1 MLRRT
6 SVFVLVLLM
15 FTACDHRDGP
25 SAGENDP
32 RGRIVSATLV
42 KDWSVA
48 EVEQAI
54 TDIDPFLLNFL
65 VPEYPVLQYNLIYET
80 VDVHGAPTIASGAA
94 CLPYSDSIVVGSAA
108 KSFPLASY
116 QHGTVLKKSN
126 VASRGDAQL
135 ELGLIFASEGYA
147 GALPDYL
154 GLGDSP
160 GFHPYTHANSEAT
173 AVTDMIRA
181 TLEMMNRQNIPWNE
195 QLFLYGYSQGGH
207 ATMAAHRYIQ
217 ANLRDEMVVT
227 ASAPMAGP
235 YDASGVQADVIT
247 AFEEYPTPGYLPFIL
262 YSYNEAYR
270 IVPDVVALLKA
281 PYDSIIPPMMNGEF
295 SIGEVNSVS
304 SSIPREMVKDSVMA
318 AYENDPNHPLKLALR
333 NNDLWNWV
341 PETPVKMFYC
351 TGDDQV
357 SWRNAQVAYDK
368 FIGQGASP
376 EIVSLYETSPSANHN
391 DCAQPT
397 FLLAKFWF
405 DSLRV
410 K

>member
-1 MLRRT
+1 MHLRPL
-6 SVFVLVLLM
+6 SFAFAFLLILA
-15 FTACDHRDGP
+15 TACDNREAPFAQQTDSG
-25 SAGENDP
+25 
-32 RGRIVSATLV
+32 GRIVSAELI
-42 KDWSVA
+42 KDWSVD

-65 VPEYPVLQYNLIYET
+65 TPTYPVKQYNLVYET
-80 VDVHGAPTIASGAA
+80 VDVHGAPTVATGAA
-94 CLPYSDSIVVGSAA
+94 CLPYSDSAA

-116 QHGTVLKKSN
+116 QHGTVLKKTN
-126 VASRGDAQL
+126 VASKGNGEL
-135 ELGLIFASEGYA
+135 ILGLIFASEGYA
-147 GALPDYL
+147 GSLPDYL
-154 GLGDSP
+154 GLGDGP
-160 GFHPYTHANSEAT
+160 GFHPYTHAKSEAT
-173 AVTDMIRA
+173 AVVDMLRA
-181 TLEMMNRQNIPWNE
+181 TRTMMERENIDWNR

-217 ANLRDEMVVT
+217 ANLREEFTVT

-247 AFEEYPTPGYLPFIL
+247 AFEEYPTPGYLPYIM

-270 IVPDVVALLKA
+270 IVPDVVALLKP

-295 SIGEVNSVS
+295 SIGEVNVVS
-304 SSIPREMVKDSVMA
+304 APIPRNMVKDSVMN
-318 AYENDPNHPLKLALR
+318 AYESDPNHPLKLALR

-351 TGDDQV
+351 SGDDQV
-357 SWRNAQVAYDK
+357 SWRNSQVAYDK
-368 FIGQGASP
+368 FMAQGASP
-376 EIVSLYETSPSANHN
+376 EIVSLHETTPDANHAE
-391 DCAQPT
+391 CAQPT

-410 K
+410 Q